1 MINETTPAIA
11 QVWQPTTRRPAA
23 DAFERE
29 LVALIPQL
37 RAFSRALCRKR
48 TTADDIAQDA
58 LAKAWRSRD
67 SFEPG
72 TNMKAWL
79 FTILRNTFY
88 SGTRR
93 SWREIAW
100 DAELGEQIAG
110 PANAQ
115 EWAVDLS
122 DATRALFSL
131 PCSQREALIL
141 VAAGGFTYEAAAKIC
156 DAPSGTVKSRVARA
170 RASMSSML
178 DGGRPMPPRPLPPR
192 PPLRAMDAAG
202 DILAELS
209 AAMRPDS
216 KHAIAY
222 AR

>member
-1 MINETTPAIA
+1 MIDEMTAAIA
-11 QVWQPTTRRPAA
+11 PAWQPGAKRLAA
-23 DAFERE
+23 DSFERE
-29 LVALIPQL
+29 LIALLPQL

-48 TTADDIAQDA
+48 SIADDVAQDA

-67 SFEPG
+67 RFEPG

-115 EWAVDLS
+115 DWAVDLS

-141 VAAGGFTYEAAAKIC
+141 VAAGGFTYEAAGQIC

-170 RASMSSML
+170 RASISSML
-178 DGGRPMPPRPLPPR
+178 DGGRPMPPR

-216 KHAIAY
+216 KHAVAY

>member
-1 MINETTPAIA
+1 MIGETTSAIA
-11 QVWQPTTRRPAA
+11 QAWQPTTKRPPP

-37 RAFSRALCRKR
+37 RAFARALCRKR

-67 SFEPG
+67 RFEPG

-93 SWREIAW
+93 SWREIEW

-110 PANAQ
+110 PANVQ
-115 EWAVDLS
+115 DWAVDLS

-131 PCSQREALIL
+131 PCNQREALIL
-141 VAAGGFTYEAAAKIC
+141 VAAGGFTYEAAGQIC
-156 DAPSGTVKSRVARA
+156 AAPSGTVKSRVARA

-178 DGGRPMPPRPLPPR
+178 DGSRPMPARAHV
-192 PPLRAMDAAG
+192 RAMDAAG

-209 AAMRPDS
+209 AAMQPDS
-216 KHAIAY
+216 QHASAH